1 MSKIV
6 FALVALVAMI
16 GVVFGTAPLQLS
28 GAVGEN
34 ISANLTDDVAFHVGE
49 DNAHFTSHV
58 YVLST
63 QEGAS
68 WGGNGNTPYP
78 SVYDPRTP

>member
-1 MSKIV
+1 MSKII

-34 ISANLTDDVAFHVGE
+34 ISANLTDDVAFQVGE
-49 DNAHFTSHV
+49 DNAHFTSIV
-58 YVLST
+58 TVLT
-63 QEGAS
+63 NQQGAAM
-68 WGGNGNTPYP
+68 GGNNIGPNPMP
-78 SVYDPRTP
+78 WA